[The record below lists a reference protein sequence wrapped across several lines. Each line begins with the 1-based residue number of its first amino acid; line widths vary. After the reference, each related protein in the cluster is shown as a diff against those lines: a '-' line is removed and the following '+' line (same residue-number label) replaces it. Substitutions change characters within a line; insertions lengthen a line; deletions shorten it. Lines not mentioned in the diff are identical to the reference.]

1 MGKFTITQDMVNKL
15 KRIKSNN
22 RLFVLRI
29 LFDKTKI
36 KTVGDAN
43 NITNALIGKRNNSN
57 LTEFLNGDIS
67 ASTNVNADPFNKR
80 SIINLGQGVKLD
92 IGKFNKPVPRPGP
105 DEFFFAG
112 DQQIIKIPI
121 SGTVIQTSNPGNKNM
136 GKFIITQDMVNKIK
150 RIKNSGEVISRIIIR
165 PSFNKPFNDI
175 LKIGKALIGPK
186 NIISSDIAG
195 NGTIFLFTNI
205 FTDDIEAKSIRLVK
219 DIFLIAGKSMD
230 FERVEQNII
239 VPTAGTVINL
249 SNPGNKNQVR
259 TNLIFAN
266 PTFNKRSA
274 EVFAR
279 GMGFPV
285 GKITQLPN
293 AIDIQ
298 TSQKFNPRNF
308 KFTKNRRINN
318 KIVEKILTNRL
329 I

>member
-1 MGKFTITQDMVNKL
+1 MGKFTITQDIVNKL

-36 KTVGDAN
+36 KTIGDSN
-43 NITNALIGKRNNSN
+43 KIVNALIGKINNSN

-121 SGTVIQTSNPGNKNM
+121 SGTVIQTSNPGNKN
-136 GKFIITQDMVNKIK
+136 
-150 RIKNSGEVISRIIIR
+150 
-165 PSFNKPFNDI
+165 
-175 LKIGKALIGPK
+175 
-186 NIISSDIAG
+186 
-195 NGTIFLFTNI
+195 
-205 FTDDIEAKSIRLVK
+205 
-219 DIFLIAGKSMD
+219 
-230 FERVEQNII
+230 
-239 VPTAGTVINL
+239 
-249 SNPGNKNQVR
+249 QVR
-259 TNLIFAN
+259 TNLVFAN

-293 AIDIQ
+293 AIDIK